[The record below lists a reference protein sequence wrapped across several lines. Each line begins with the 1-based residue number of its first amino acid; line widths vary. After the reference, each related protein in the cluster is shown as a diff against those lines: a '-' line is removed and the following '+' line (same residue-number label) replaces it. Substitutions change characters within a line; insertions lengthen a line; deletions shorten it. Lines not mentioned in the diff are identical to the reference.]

1 MVKGNA
7 ETRINDSESFFCNIL
22 IRVKIENGGRKAKV
36 KYIDTSSISN
46 GKFGELEKL
55 GNYQW
60 WIVVVNL
67 FPFGLAL
74 REVNQIACNSSVA
87 PRRRAPFQKFQFK

>member
-1 MVKGNA
+1 LFFIKKTTKIIVSVVIKMVKGNA

-55 GNYQW
+55 GNYQ
-60 WIVVVNL
+60 
-67 FPFGLAL
+67 
-74 REVNQIACNSSVA
+74 
-87 PRRRAPFQKFQFK
+87 